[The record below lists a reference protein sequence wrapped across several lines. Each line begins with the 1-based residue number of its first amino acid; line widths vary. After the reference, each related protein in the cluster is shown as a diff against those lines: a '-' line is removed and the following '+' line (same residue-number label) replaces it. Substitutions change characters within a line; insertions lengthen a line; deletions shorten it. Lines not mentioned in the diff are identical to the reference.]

1 MTYLAKLNKIYINE
15 LKKKTGWII
24 YGQNIKSGSYV
35 TGLTRNIEIIKKSKL
50 INTTNSEY
58 SIIGMGFGIMINGG
72 HAVYFVKQLDFLLLG
87 VDHFVNT
94 LNHIKT
100 QNSLMN
106 NKIGSFT
113 IITYVCDHGWHGSQ
127 SSFNNIDDLTS
138 LAQLNSYQINT
149 EFEGKKIIPKV
160 LKSKGFNIISL
171 GQRLIRKNIL
181 SENAKNFS
189 KDFSV
194 FEYFNSKDCLIIS
207 MNFAFPYAME
217 IKNKLTQKLKYKH
230 VGILNV
236 NFVNQINEKF
246 ILNKVKKQ
254 KKIIIITDT
263 KSINSRLFRLIPMI
277 QKKYKKKIQIIKRDK
292 FNWDIQKD
300 LFKYKLGI
308 N

>member
-1 MTYLAKLNKIYINE
+1 MTYLTKLNEIYINE

-35 TGLTRNIEIIKKSKL
+35 TGLTRNIETIKKSKL

-58 SIIGMGFGIMINGG
+58 STIGMGFGIMINGG

-100 QNSLMN
+100 QNSLMKK
-106 NKIGSFT
+106 KIGSFT

-149 EFEGKKIIPKV
+149 EFEGKKIIPKI

-181 SENAKNFS
+181 TNNAKNFS
-189 KDFSV
+189 KDLSV
-194 FEYFNSKDCLIIS
+194 FEYFDSRDCLIIS
-207 MNFAFPYAME
+207 MNFAFTYAME
-217 IKNKLTQKLKYKH
+217 IKKKLTQKLKYKH
-230 VGILNV
+230 VGILNI
-236 NFVNQINEKF
+236 NFNNKINERF

-263 KSINSRLFRLIPMI
+263 KSINSRLFRLIPKI
-277 QKKYKKKIQIIKRDK
+277 QEKYNKKIQIIKRDR
-292 FNWDIQKD
+292 FNWNIQQD
-300 LFKYKLGI
+300 LFNYKLDI